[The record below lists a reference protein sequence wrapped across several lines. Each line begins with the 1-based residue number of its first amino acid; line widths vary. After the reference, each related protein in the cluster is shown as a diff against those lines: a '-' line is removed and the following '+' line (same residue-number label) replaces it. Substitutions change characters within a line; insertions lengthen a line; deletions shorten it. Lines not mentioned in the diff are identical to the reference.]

1 MTYIKWKDEVESYL
15 VGMPQD
21 EKQKLFSYFSEMYA
35 DKRDAGISEA
45 QIIEEFGAP
54 YDVAKRILE
63 GGKDGD
69 KNEPAAKVSGGG
81 NYNYNYYNYNYGGAP
96 QGTPAPN
103 TAPPP
108 AQNAQ
113 PAQQPVQPICVPQP
127 QPQPQATEQPQQ
139 KKQSAGH
146 IIASLILV
154 VVMLWATAFM
164 IGSPLVAVVEGFISV
179 GTSIGMLV
187 TSSCT
192 ASLGVAIIGRG
203 LLYVGGGLI
212 LLAPL
217 SVLTHFLWKKL
228 TKFIK
233 GA

>member
-15 VGMPQD
+15 VNMPQD

-63 GGKDGD
+63 GGKESGQPT
-69 KNEPAAKVSGGG
+69 EPSQNISGGG

-96 QGTPAPN
+96 QSAPPTGAAPPSDRPAQPERPYVQPQSQ
-103 TAPPP
+103 TAP
-108 AQNAQ
+108 
-113 PAQQPVQPICVPQP
+113 
-127 QPQPQATEQPQQ
+127 QAAP
-139 KKQSAGH
+139 KKQGAGH
-146 IIASLILV
+146 VIACVILIILMI
-154 VVMLWATAFM
+154 WATAFM
-164 IGSPLVAVVEGFISV
+164 IGIPLVAAIEGFV
-179 GTSIGMLV
+179 SIGSAIGALV
-187 TSSCT
+187 SSSCT
-192 ASLGVAIIGRG
+192 TATGISAIGCG

-217 SVLTHFLWKKL
+217 SALTRLLWKKL

>member
-15 VGMPQD
+15 VNMPQD

-35 DKRDAGISEA
+35 DKRDAGLSEA

-63 GGKDGD
+63 SGKESGQA
-69 KNEPAAKVSGGG
+69 EPSQKISGGG

-96 QGTPAPN
+96 QTNA
-103 TAPPP
+103 APPP
-108 AQNAQ
+108 AQPERPYVQ
-113 PAQQPVQPICVPQP
+113 PQPVVVPQP
-127 QPQPQATEQPQQ
+127 QPQPQAAAQATP
-139 KKQSAGH
+139 KKQGAGH
-146 IIASLILV
+146 VIASIILII
-154 VVMLWATAFM
+154 VMIWATAFL
-164 IGSPLVAVVEGFISV
+164 IGAPLVAVVDGFVSV
-179 GTSIGMLV
+179 GAAVGALV
-187 TSSCT
+187 SSSCT
-192 ASLGVAIIGRG
+192 AAVGIAAIGRG

-217 SVLTHFLWKKL
+217 SVLTHFLWSKL

-233 GA
+233 GV